1 MTTTPDPTTPDPTV
15 PDPTVT
21 AGGTAARCP
30 VTGASLED
38 FPFTRENPFAPPA
51 RYADLRANDPLPQ
64 VRIPTGKTPH
74 LITRYADVRAALAH
88 RAVSSDVRIPAF
100 PAMGAGEQEAAA
112 RTRPFI
118 RTDPPEH
125 TKIRR
130 MLVAEFTMR
139 RTEALRPRIRATA
152 ERQLDLMQRS
162 GESADLVKDYA
173 NVLSTTTVLELF
185 GAPAQDVE
193 FFRDVTRVS
202 GGRDSTAE
210 EVNAAL
216 GRLFGVL
223 NALIDERRANPGD
236 DLMSALVSRYLM
248 PELITR
254 QELLST
260 VGITIVAGR
269 ETTTSMITLGAL
281 YLSRNPRLRDGVL
294 ADPSLWPPVI
304 EELLRVLSVAD
315 TIPLR
320 VSTAP
325 VELSGGTVPAGEGIV
340 ALLAAANHDP
350 AEFPDPD
357 RVDPDRTQK
366 HHLAFGHGI
375 HQCLGQNLARV
386 ELHEAL
392 AALFGRM
399 PALHEADPQAALDVK
414 PDSATY
420 GLESL
425 RVAW

>member
-1 MTTTPDPTTPDPTV
+1 MTTTPDP
-15 PDPTVT
+15 
-21 AGGTAARCP
+21 ATAAETPRCP
-30 VTGASLED
+30 FGAGAPED
-38 FPFTRENPFAPPA
+38 FPFTREDPFAAPA
-51 RYADLRANDPLPQ
+51 RYATLRENDPLPQ
-64 VRIPTGKTPH
+64 VRIPTGKTPY
-74 LITRYADVRAALAH
+74 LVTRYADVRAALANQ
-88 RAVSSDVRIPAF
+88 AVSSDARISAF

-112 RTRPFI
+112 RNRPFI
-118 RTDPPEH
+118 RTDPPDH
-125 TKIRR
+125 HRIRR

-139 RTEALRPRIRATA
+139 RTEMLRPRIRATA
-152 ERQLDLMQRS
+152 ERLLDGMQS
-162 GESADLVKDYA
+162 TGAPAELISDYA

-185 GAPAQDVE
+185 GAPTQDLE
-193 FFRDVTRVS
+193 LFRDVTRVS

-210 EVNAAL
+210 QVQEAL
-216 GRLFGVL
+216 SRLFGVL
-223 NALIDERRANPGD
+223 SALIDERRENPGD
-236 DLMSALVSRYLM
+236 DLLSALVTRYLM
-248 PELITR
+248 PELLSR

-281 YLSRNPRLRDGVL
+281 YLSEHPQLRDRVL

-320 VSTAP
+320 VAKQQVDLP
-325 VELSGGTVPAGEGIV
+325 SGSIPQGEGLI

-350 AEFPDPD
+350 AAFPDPEV
-357 RVDPDRTQK
+357 VDPDREQTQ
-366 HHLAFGHGI
+366 HVAFGHGI

-392 AALFGRM
+392 AALFTRM
-399 PALHEADPQAALDVK
+399 PGLRRADPNEPLDVK

-425 RVAW
+425 RVTW

>member
-1 MTTTPDPTTPDPTV
+1 MSTNPEP
-15 PDPTVT
+15 
-21 AGGTAARCP
+21 RCP
-30 VTGASLED
+30 VTGATLAD
-38 FPFTRENPFAPPA
+38 FPFTREQPFAPPA
-51 RYADLRANDPLPQ
+51 AYRTMREDDPLPQ

-74 LITRYADVRAALAH
+74 LVTRYADVRAALADP
-88 RAVSSDVRIPAF
+88 AVSSDVRIPAF

-112 RTRPFI
+112 KARPFI

-125 TKIRR
+125 TRIRR

-152 ERQLDLMQRS
+152 ERRLDLMQRT
-162 GESADLVKDYA
+162 GAPADLVTDYA

-185 GAPAQDVE
+185 GAPTDDVE

-216 GRLFGVL
+216 GRLFGML
-223 NALIDERRANPGD
+223 NALVDERIDKPGE
-236 DLMSALVSRYLM
+236 DLLSALVQRYLM

-260 VGITIVAGR
+260 IGITIVAGR

-281 YLSRNPRLRDGVL
+281 YLSRNPQLRDRVL
-294 ADPSLWPPVI
+294 ADPKLWAPVI

-320 VSTAP
+320 VARSDVALP
-325 VELSGGTVPAGEGIV
+325 GGTVPEGEGII

-350 AEFPDPD
+350 AEFPDPEL
-357 RVDPDRTQK
+357 VDPERPQK

-392 AALFGRM
+392 AALFARM
-399 PALHEADPQAALDVK
+399 PHLREADPGAPLDVK

>member
-1 MTTTPDPTTPDPTV
+1 MTTTPDPTT
-15 PDPTVT
+15 
-21 AGGTAARCP
+21 AGLADQQVRCP
-30 VTGASLED
+30 VTGASLDD
-38 FPFTRENPFAPPA
+38 FPFSREQPFAPPA
-51 RYADLRANDPLPQ
+51 RYAQLRESDPVPQ

-74 LITRYADVRAALAH
+74 LITRYADVRAALANP
-88 RAVSSDVRIPAF
+88 AVSSDVRIPAF

-112 RTRPFI
+112 RARPFI
-118 RTDPPEH
+118 RTDPPDH

-152 ERQLDLMQRS
+152 ERRLDRMEET
-162 GESADLVKDYA
+162 GAPADLVADYA

-202 GGRDSTAE
+202 GGRDSTAA

-223 NALIDERRANPGD
+223 NALVDARLANPGE
-236 DLMSALVSRYLM
+236 DLLSALVARYLV

-281 YLSRNPRLRDGVL
+281 YLSRNPGLRERVL
-294 ADPSLWPPVI
+294 ADPSLWPSVI

-320 VSTAP
+320 VAKAP
-325 VELSGGTVPAGEGIV
+325 VELSGGTVPAGEGII
-340 ALLAAANHDP
+340 ALLGAANHDP
-350 AEFPDPD
+350 DEFPDPGL
-357 RVDPDRTQK
+357 VDPDRAQK

-392 AALFGRM
+392 SALFTRLPGLR
-399 PALHEADPQAALDVK
+399 EADPQGSLDVK